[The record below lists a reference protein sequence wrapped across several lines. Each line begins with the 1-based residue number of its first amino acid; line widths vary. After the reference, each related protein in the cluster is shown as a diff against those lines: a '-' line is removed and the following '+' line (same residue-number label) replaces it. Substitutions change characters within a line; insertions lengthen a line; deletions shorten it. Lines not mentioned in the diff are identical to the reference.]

1 MNESIKDL
9 RMVREKRGLSLSQ
22 LSKLTGINKSTLQRY
37 ETGATQKVY
46 IDDIIALDL
55 ALNYPFVYKRYTDY
69 LEIKNKKN
77 V

>member
-1 MNESIKDL
+1 MKESIKDL
-9 RMVREKRGLSLSQ
+9 RKVRENKGLSLSQ

-55 ALNYPFVYKRYTDY
+55 ALNYPFMYKRYIEY
-69 LEIKNKKN
+69 IEIKNKKN